1 MIDKSADLKSS
12 FSSFICDRCSLLLR
26 QECVYFWL
34 ADSNSK
40 KLQDLESLQLKI
52 KINFLFCYIFAG
64 SRNQSQRDLSDTEGK
79 LPAPRRAC
87 QSFFFLSAH
96 TQLTSD
102 ANDFVSTKEKVLL
115 ARHLSPGF
123 SPSRKRAVFRGTKV
137 SDEKY
142 VLQKRQ
148 SNSLTGEQNL
158 QQTRQCGKVVE
169 AGLITTNTAPDSPQ
183 TMQKWLQV
191 QIQPE
196 HRLKNAC
203 YQQFGSIQRTETT
216 RQQRPAAMA

>member
-87 QSFFFLSAH
+87 QAFFFSLCPYATDKRRERLRKHKRESSARKASFSGFLSISKKSSF
-96 TQLTSD
+96 QRNESIRWEICTS
-102 ANDFVSTKEKVLL
+102 EKKQVW
-115 ARHLSPGF
+115 
-123 SPSRKRAVFRGTKV
+123 
-137 SDEKY
+137 
-142 VLQKRQ
+142 
-148 SNSLTGEQNL
+148 L
-158 QQTRQCGKVVE
+158 QQ
-169 AGLITTNTAPDSPQ
+169 
-183 TMQKWLQV
+183 
-191 QIQPE
+191 IQGHTHHKPC
-196 HRLKNAC
+196 KN
-203 YQQFGSIQRTETT
+203 GSKCKSS
-216 RQQRPAAMA
+216 